1 MAGKRLSKKEKEKI
15 LNIIAS
21 LNREYGTEQRCF
33 LNHETPWQLLIA
45 TILSA
50 QCTDDRVNQV
60 TAKLFKKYPR
70 LEDFAYADLREL
82 EKDIHS
88 TGFYKNKAKNIIAC
102 AQRLISE
109 YEGIVPKD
117 IEDLVS
123 LAGVGRKTANVIR
136 GNIYN
141 EPSIVVDT
149 HVKRVSNRLG
159 LTKEEDPVKIEFDL
173 MEKLP
178 KEQWIPY
185 NIQIIT
191 HGRNICNARNPKCGQ
206 CFLQEFC
213 TYGKKDKKDTLINN
227 NKRKNPL
234 E

>member
-1 MAGKRLSKKEKEKI
+1 MATKLSKKDKERI
-15 LNIIAS
+15 QNIIEA
-21 LNREYGTEQRCF
+21 LNREYGIENRCF
-33 LNHETPWQLLIA
+33 LVHETPWQLLIA

-50 QCTDDRVNQV
+50 QCTDERVNLV
-60 TAKLFKKYPR
+60 TSSLFKKYSS
-70 LEDFAYADLREL
+70 LEDFAFVDVREL

-102 AQRLISE
+102 ANRLIFE
-109 YEGIVPKD
+109 YDGVVPRD

-136 GNIYN
+136 SNIYN
-141 EPSIVVDT
+141 DPSIVVDT

-159 LTKEEDPVKIEFDL
+159 ITKEEDPVKIEFDL
-173 MEKLP
+173 MKKLL

-191 HGRNICNARNPKCGQ
+191 HGRSICNARSPKCEL
-206 CFLQEFC
+206 CFLRDYC
-213 TYGKKDKKDTLINN
+213 TYGMQIYKQTEK
-227 NKRKNPL
+227 KRKYP
-234 E
+234 